1 MMAGVVG
8 GEVFILPLDSVI
20 FLALSFPFSVGL
32 GLGLETLLMRN
43 GVFGCVE
50 DV

>member
-8 GEVFILPLDSVI
+8 GEVFVLPLDSVI

-32 GLGLETLLMRN
+32 GLETLLMRN